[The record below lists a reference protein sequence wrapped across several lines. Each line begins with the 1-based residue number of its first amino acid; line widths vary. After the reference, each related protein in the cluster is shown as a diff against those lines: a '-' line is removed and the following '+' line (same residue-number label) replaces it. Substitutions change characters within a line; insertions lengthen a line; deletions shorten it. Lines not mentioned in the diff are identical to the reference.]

1 LPKLSTPRGIRDIEP
16 TEFALFEKIRKTFV
30 DTAELYGFSLME
42 PATIEFLSTLEAKSG
57 PDIMKEVY
65 AFKDKAGRELALR
78 FDLTVGLARYVVSN
92 RALKLPVKL
101 ACFADMWRYDEP
113 QMGRYRWFYQWD
125 IEIFGVKDIA
135 AEAEVISFTRHFLN
149 RLGLKVKLHVSDR
162 RLVEEYVRRNLGI
175 GEDAL
180 VLELIR
186 ALDKSS
192 KKSREEILDEYLKKG
207 IPAAALE
214 SVLDLGR
221 RKGPLLDE
229 LYKLEKEGLWVKEL
243 QELAHLSRSMGID
256 DFLILDLSIARGLDY
271 YSGIVFEAIL
281 EDGKGVGSLA
291 GGGRYDA
298 LLKAFGR
305 GDLSAVG
312 VAGGVERTAMALGSV
327 ALPLIRNG
335 VFVAYAQPSLRAR
348 AMALTEHLRALGIS
362 CETDLLGKGLG
373 AQLEFAAS
381 RYNHS
386 LILGERELA
395 RGSAILK
402 NLQSGQQREI
412 QLSELENQLRAVLGR

>member
-1 LPKLSTPRGIRDIEP
+1 LPRLSTPRGIRDIDP
-16 TEFALFEKIRKTFV
+16 SEFAIFERIRNAFV

-65 AFKDKAGRELALR
+65 AFTDKAGRDLALR
-78 FDLTVGLARYVVSN
+78 FDLTVGLTRYVVSN
-92 RALKLPVKL
+92 RALKMPVKL
-101 ACFADMWRYDEP
+101 ASFADMWRYDEP

-125 IEIFGVKDIA
+125 IEIFGVKDVA
-135 AEAEVISFTRHFLN
+135 AEAEVISFTKHFFN
-149 RLGLKVKLHVSDR
+149 KLGLKVKLHISDR
-162 RLVEEYVRRNLGI
+162 KLVEEYVRKNLGI
-175 GEDAL
+175 QDDLL

-192 KKSREEILDEYLKKG
+192 KKSKEEILVEYVKKG

-214 SVLDLGR
+214 SVIELGK

-229 LYKLEKEGLWVKEL
+229 LDRLEKEGLWVTGLKEL
-243 QELAHLSRSMGID
+243 ARLSRSMGID
-256 DFLILDLSIARGLDY
+256 DFLTLDLSIARGLDY

-281 EDGKGVGSLA
+281 EDRKSIGSLA

-312 VAGGVERTAMALGSV
+312 VAGGVERTAMALGTVPST
-327 ALPLIRNG
+327 PLKKG
-335 VFVAYAQPSLRAR
+335 VFVAYAQPSLRDR
-348 AMALTEHLRALGIS
+348 ALALTEHLRTMGVC

-373 AQLEFAAS
+373 AQLEYASS
-381 RYNHS
+381 RYGLS
-386 LILGERELA
+386 LILGERELN
-395 RGSAILK
+395 RGSVILK
-402 NLQSGQQREI
+402 DLAAGQQEEI
-412 QLSELENQLRAVLGR
+412 PLNQLEDKLKTLLA